1 MEDTLFENGTV
12 GCGGAG
18 FPASVKLAGHVGTV
32 IVNAAECEPL
42 LHKDNELLARCGD
55 ELFVGLAEA
64 MKRVTARRGIIA
76 LKKKYTDLASAVAKR
91 CPAGVE
97 VLLLDDV
104 YPAGDEFVLVYE
116 ATGRIIGPGGL
127 PKDVDA
133 VVQNVETLV
142 NIGRG
147 RPVTRKALTVAGL
160 VARPMTLEAPVGTPF
175 ADLLAAAGGALEPG
189 FGVLV
194 GGAMMGRLAVDL
206 SEPVTKTTA
215 GLIVLPRDHPLLR
228 RHARRPG
235 AVRRIARAACDQC
248 TFCTELCPRYL
259 LSHPVEPHRVM
270 RSFGLS
276 GSAEGAS
283 RFARFCSG
291 CRLCSLASCPEGLD
305 PSEICGLVKSAA
317 APGSSPAREA
327 PAARP
332 HPLRFARR
340 MPTARLVRKLGLE
353 RMPDHAPWSDVRL
366 APRRVRIPLLQHVGV
381 AAESIVRMGQ
391 SVTEGQCIGRIPR
404 GKLGAPVHA
413 SIDGRVVS
421 VAEAVVIEAA

>member
-18 FPASVKLAGHVGTV
+18 FPASVKLAGHVETL

-42 LHKDNELLARCGD
+42 LHKDKELLVRRGD
-55 ELFVGLAEA
+55 EFFAGLAEA
-64 MKRVTARRGIIA
+64 MRRVTARRGIIA
-76 LKKKYTDLASAVAKR
+76 LKKKYADLASSVAKR
-91 CPAGVE
+91 CPSDVE
-97 VLLLDDV
+97 VHLLDDV

-116 ATGRIIGPGGL
+116 VTGRIIGPGGL

-142 NIGRG
+142 NIGLA

-160 VARPMTLEAPVGTPF
+160 VARPMTLEVPVGAPF
-175 ADLLAAAGGALEPG
+175 ADILAAAGGALEPD

-194 GGAMMGRLAVDL
+194 GGVMMGRLAGDL

-215 GLIVLPRDHPLLR
+215 GLIVLPIDHPLLR
-228 RHARRPG
+228 RHARRPE

-259 LSHPVEPHRVM
+259 LNHPVEPHRVM
-270 RSFGLS
+270 RSFGL
-276 GSAEGAS
+276 GISADGA
-283 RFARFCSG
+283 ARYARYCSG
-291 CRLCSLASCPEGLD
+291 CRLCSLATCPEGLD
-305 PSEICGLVKSAA
+305 PSEICGLVKNATA
-317 APGSSPAREA
+317 QGSPPRGESPA
-327 PAARP
+327 PRP

-353 RMPDHAPWSDVRL
+353 GMPDHAPWSSVRI
-366 APRRVRIPLLQHVGV
+366 APRRVQIPLRQHVGV
-381 AAESIVRMGQ
+381 AAEPVVRVGQ
-391 SVTEGQCIGRIPR
+391 TVSEGDCIGRIPA

-421 VAEAVVIEAA
+421 VADTVVIEAE